1 MGISNVSCRC
11 IKSCRDSQEEVDLA
25 GGEYLRSKS
34 GNLKINNNPIQLGIY
49 KKSKTQSTIFRNK
62 IPESGLG
69 SKIDTDNPKEKIK
82 DTVPPVI
89 YEETEENKYLE
100 TNNNPIKTVNSFNN
114 NINQEDEE
122 EEKEINLDN
131 QDLKEKEINKNDSE
145 KDNDTKNQN
154 SIIKFIPNFDKI
166 YFYTKK
172 LKNAEKNF
180 PSPINFDKDL
190 EKYIKEDEENNEML
204 ILINSMIG
212 NKGAHQTDEDGI
224 VMEYKGEKYLY
235 IGEMDKNGFPSGLG
249 TLYTQ
254 GKKYEGNFSKGKLIG
269 LGRYIDE
276 EGTCYE
282 GIFEGN
288 KLISKATMIKL
299 NENNKRVEYFGDLVD
314 FKKNGKGEEMCEDE
328 YNYTGDFKD
337 DMWHGNGQIK
347 NYETGDVYNGQ
358 FDKGEMTGKGILK
371 WKNGEIYEGTFVK
384 GIKHGKG
391 IHKWPDGSFYKGEY
405 INGIREGKG
414 EYKWPDGRIFK
425 GKFKNGKP
433 DGKGK
438 ISYKGKTIECE
449 FQNGKP
455 ISDLSIL
462 YSSF

>member
-25 GGEYLRSKS
+25 GGEYFRSKS
-34 GNLKINNNPIQLGIY
+34 GNFKINNNPIHLGVY
-49 KKSKTQSTIFRNK
+49 KRSRTQSSLFRNNN
-62 IPESGLG
+62 
-69 SKIDTDNPKEKIK
+69 SKLELPSKVDTDNPKEKIK
-82 DTVPPVI
+82 DLVPPII

-100 TNNNPIKTVNSFNN
+100 NNNNPIKTVGSFNK
-114 NINQEDEE
+114 NINQKD
-122 EEKEINLDN
+122 EKEIIFNND
-131 QDLKEKEINKNDSE
+131 DSKENEINENDSE
-145 KDNDTKNQN
+145 NDNDIKKQN

-166 YFYTKK
+166 YFFTKK

-180 PSPINFDKDL
+180 PHPINFDKDL
-190 EKYIKEDEENNEML
+190 EKYIKEDEENNDML
-204 ILINSMIG
+204 ILINSMNG
-212 NKGAHQTDEDGI
+212 RKGTSHTDEDGI

-235 IGEMDKNGFPSGLG
+235 IGEIDKNRFPSGLG
-249 TLYTQ
+249 ILYTQ

-288 KLISKATMIKL
+288 KLISKGTMIKL
-299 NENNKRVEYFGDLVD
+299 NENNKKVEYFGDLVD
-314 FKKNGKGEEMCEDE
+314 FKKNGKGEEICEDE
-328 YNYTGDFKD
+328 YKYTGDFKD
-337 DMWHGNGQIK
+337 DMWHGNGQIE

-384 GIKHGKG
+384 GIKDGKG
-391 IHKWPDGSFYKGEY
+391 IHKWPDGSLYKGEY

-414 EYKWPDGRIFK
+414 EYRWADGRKYKPKI
-425 GKFKNGKP
+425 KNGKP

-438 ISYKGKTIECE
+438 ISYNGKTIECE

-455 ISDLSIL
+455 ISDISVL
-462 YSSF
+462 FNTF

>member
-25 GGEYLRSKS
+25 GGEYFRSKS
-34 GNLKINNNPIQLGIY
+34 GNFKINNNPIHLGVY
-49 KKSKTQSTIFRNK
+49 KRSRTQSSIFRNNNSK
-62 IPESGLG
+62 LELQ

-82 DTVPPVI
+82 DLVPPII

-100 TNNNPIKTVNSFNN
+100 TNNNPIKTVSSFNK
-114 NINQEDEE
+114 NINQK
-122 EEKEINLDN
+122 EEKEINFNND
-131 QDLKEKEINKNDSE
+131 DLKENEINENDSE
-145 KDNDTKNQN
+145 NDNDIKQQN

-166 YFYTKK
+166 YFFTKK

-180 PSPINFDKDL
+180 PHPINFDKDL

-212 NKGAHQTDEDGI
+212 SKGTNHTDEDGV

-235 IGEMDKNGFPSGLG
+235 IGEIDKNRFPSGLG
-249 TLYTQ
+249 ILYTQ

-288 KLISKATMIKL
+288 KLISKGTMIKL
-299 NENNKRVEYFGDLVD
+299 NENNKKVEYFGDLVD
-314 FKKNGKGEEMCEDE
+314 FKKNGKGEEICEDE
-328 YNYTGDFKD
+328 YKYTGDFKD
-337 DMWHGNGQIK
+337 DMWHGNGQIE

-384 GIKHGKG
+384 GIKDGKG
-391 IHKWPDGSFYKGEY
+391 IHKWPDGSLYKGEY

-414 EYKWPDGRIFK
+414 EYRWADGRIYK

-438 ISYKGKTIECE
+438 ISYNGKTIECE

-455 ISDLSIL
+455 ISDISVL
-462 YSSF
+462 F